1 MAAALLH
8 RVLAIFVG
16 LGELLVA
23 HPILGPIYLVTF
35 GSLGL
40 LTMWFVWRGEPR
52 RAFWCAIATV
62 LVDFLFS
69 WGDDTFTHIY
79 RITALAEQVRHGA
92 LSQFLV
98 NPTTGETLPVFVY
111 YNALPYVIPTVLNL
125 AGVPAFYA
133 FKLVMCGHFVVMALG
148 LQALIARSA
157 AVDASPPR
165 QRDIDQLVAFLFVTA
180 NYVYC
185 LWCTRGALAELWV
198 YCLVPWVVNAALTPR
213 GERSTTVLLFLQICG
228 HPIVLLQS
236 LIAEAVVA
244 FSLSKMGPIE
254 LLRRGIVP
262 AVVAVLLSAPFW
274 LPQFLWQDWI
284 LGPKGLPVPFSNS
297 FLTFLEVINPR
308 NTRTIGVWIP
318 LALLLL
324 IVVAQARL
332 SVRVWTSIAACLAI
346 VALQTVYLYGLALR
360 IPTLELSLFVWRLAF
375 PAAFLGFGAL
385 LAGWREVSW
394 PPRRGLAPIAILS
407 TVCMM
412 LVVFDVEPYHI
423 ATLSK
428 GMDDQRALVD
438 YDRGR
443 GIWGVHE
450 FFPNYARTP
459 RVCDGVQD
467 AQVATFD
474 ELRAG
479 LKAAGPVL
487 VVHRAPVG
495 LVDYRVNGAAAQPG
509 TCEADLVLGSL
520 PSGALV
526 TVSETW
532 VDRLLWLRI
541 LGFVAALLIAW
552 RIIPF
557 NRLRP
562 ATQGCDVR

>member
-1 MAAALLH
+1 MASLLH
-8 RVLAIFVG
+8 RGLAIFVG
-16 LGELLVA
+16 LGDLVAA
-23 HPILGPIYLVTF
+23 HPILGTTYLVTF
-35 GSLGL
+35 ATLGL
-40 LTMWFVWRGEPR
+40 LAMWFVWRGQPQ
-52 RAFWCAIATV
+52 RAFWCAVATI
-62 LVDFLFS
+62 LVDFVFS

-98 NPTTGETLPVFVY
+98 NPATGETLPVFVY
-111 YNALPYVIPTVLNL
+111 YNVLPYVIPTVLNL

-148 LQALIARSA
+148 LQALISRTSA
-157 AVDASPPR
+157 AGASPR
-165 QRDIDQLVAFLFVTA
+165 QRDVDQLVAFLFVTA

-254 LLRRGIVP
+254 LLRRGVVP
-262 AVVAVLLSAPFW
+262 ALVAVVLAAPFW

-284 LGPKGLPVPFSNS
+284 LGPRGLPVPFSDS

-308 NTRTIGVWIP
+308 NTRTIGVWMP

-324 IVVAQARL
+324 IAVARARL
-332 SVRVWTSIAACLAI
+332 SVRAWVAIATCLAI

-385 LAGWREVSW
+385 LSGWREVTW
-394 PPRRGLAPIAILS
+394 PARRGLAPIAILS

-412 LVVFDVEPYHI
+412 LVVFDIEPLHI

-428 GMDDQRALVD
+428 GMDDHRALVD
-438 YDRGR
+438 YDRGK
-443 GIWGVHE
+443 GIWGVRE
-450 FFPNYARTP
+450 FFPNYAKTP
-459 RVCDGVQD
+459 RSCDGVQG
-467 AQVATFD
+467 AKTATFD
-474 ELRAG
+474 ALRGG
-479 LKAAGPVL
+479 LKADSPFL
-487 VVHRAPVG
+487 VVRHAPVG
-495 LVDYRVNGAAAQPG
+495 LVDYRVNGNTLQPG

-520 PSGALV
+520 PPGALV
-526 TVSETW
+526 TVSETR
-532 VDRLLWLRI
+532 VDRLLWIRV

-552 RIIPF
+552 RLIPF
-557 NRLRP
+557 SRLRP
-562 ATQGCDVR
+562 AT